1 MQPSA
6 PAEED
11 EGNTTAT
18 APTLQEL
25 SFPEDN
31 DSGLIVPDLSLVV
44 TRATETIDIELIWD
58 SLLNCALALGQQYLK
73 SGLLTREDFLSC
85 EAFLYLGL
93 PAVTLFE
100 AAARSVGYKGI
111 VLAAG

>member
-44 TRATETIDIELIWD
+44 TRATETIDIELVCSDFCID
-58 SLLNCALALGQQYLK
+58 GNK
-73 SGLLTREDFLSC
+73 LT
-85 EAFLYLGL
+85 
-93 PAVTLFE
+93 TLILT
-100 AAARSVGYKGI
+100 A
-111 VLAAG
+111 